1 MKDIELIR
9 SSDTTYDWLFDGLD
23 VCTCNG
29 DSALRNSIIHVLK
42 LRPYELEQKLYLD
55 KGSPVNNMVGV
66 KPSENVTEMIQ
77 ESISNSINELDGVR
91 STQVTVENT
100 AGEYMI
106 KELVVTTTDGRE
118 VTISGI

>member
-42 LRPYELEQKLYLD
+42 LRPYELEQILYLD

-106 KELVVTTTDGRE
+106 IELVVTTTDGRE

>member
-23 VCTCNG
+23 VMTVNG
-29 DSALRNSIIHVLK
+29 DQALRNSIIHVLK
-42 LRPYELEQKLYLD
+42 LRPYELEQVLYLD
-55 KGSPVNNMVGV
+55 KGSPVNDMVGV
-66 KPSENVTEMIQ
+66 KPSANMTEMVQ
-77 ESISNSINELDGVR
+77 EAISNSINELDGVR

>member
-42 LRPYELEQKLYLD
+42 LRPYELEQILYLD